1 MVPIACICVRSNYF
15 SLNLP
20 IGLGYSISIF
30 FGQLVSIMKDEACLI
45 APRHEEKLL
54 SPLGVSALGLPD
66 NWFSVVGLVA
76 RRF

>member
-1 MVPIACICVRSNYF
+1 
-15 SLNLP
+15 
-20 IGLGYSISIF
+20 
-30 FGQLVSIMKDEACLI
+30 MKDEACLI